1 MLCLQWRAMSRMQI
15 MRSGMWVTIIMIFAL
30 IIPVYVSANEIGPS
44 EADKSDQQYN
54 TSIAL
59 AREGKY
65 EKSLSL
71 LSLLVKQNP
80 NETRYQNDYVVVLG
94 WAGKDKQAYE
104 QLPKFNL
111 DNTPVYVLSA
121 LAKSAR
127 NIKQFDDA
135 IRLYELASEKDPL
148 NDQYKAGLVM
158 SLSDNRQFDLALGT
172 VNRLLNY
179 SVDNMALLFAKAY
192 VYEAMSDN
200 FRAIG
205 VYDEILVQDPNSAQA
220 MRGRIMNISKLGAP
234 RLAMTL
240 ANKHPGILSAEDWAD
255 ITTDEAAML
264 VRWGRLETD
273 NTKNPYEKID
283 KAINILEGKLKKLAN
298 KNTDA
303 ARRLM
308 FDLLVAYHDRQMMN
322 KTTEIYQNLKNKS
335 VAMPPYVL
343 HTVGNAFLFLHQ
355 PEKAIPVLE
364 QSLELLPNNLN
375 AKINLFYAYLEA
387 GYYQKSLD
395 YIDRVNAQTPKWIK
409 KPGQKGKQWNPE
421 KTQTAVTAALARAYI
436 GRFSNAIERLNSLLK
451 AAPGNTDIKNELAYV
466 HLWQGYPRRSLLEFS
481 ESLSLSPEN
490 IHAKLG
496 SADALMSM
504 GDIAIAEKIITTVMV
519 KNVDNPSVLRL
530 AETLAIKRSRE
541 ITMETSGGTSSSSYA
556 GSRDWRNELFYYDK
570 YLNETIRPY
579 VTILNKYGKYAN
591 IIQYH
596 RLGVGFDLSARDV
609 QGKLEINQDSAGKQA
624 VRLNSNIN
632 LNDYWVLNAEFDS
645 NSSNTSLLA
654 FNDSVYAINSK
665 LGVTYR
671 ASDLRQINVNFSF
684 DDMSDGNNRY
694 SNSFSATQRLITQP
708 SYRLDAN
715 WFLYQQRNNLVNTA
729 YFNPREILSSEVTFI
744 NDWLTYQHYQRRFS
758 QRLLLTY
765 GITKQQD
772 YDKGFIWNMAYEHNW
787 DVDSRFSIS
796 YGGSYGKALYDGN
809 KESVMRGFVT
819 LNIRF

>member
-1 MLCLQWRAMSRMQI
+1 MLCLQWSAMSHMQI
-15 MRSGMWVTIIMIFAL
+15 TRISMWVTIIMM
-30 IIPVYVSANEIGPS
+30 IILFFPVFVSANETGPG

-71 LSLLVKQNP
+71 LSLLVRKNP
-80 NETRYQNDYVVVLG
+80 DETRYRNDYVVVLG

-135 IRLYELASEKDPL
+135 IHLYELASEKDPL
-148 NDQYKAGLVM
+148 NNQFKAGLVM

-172 VNRLLNY
+172 VNSFLNN
-179 SVDNMALLFAKAY
+179 SAENMALLFAKAY
-192 VYEAMSDN
+192 VYESMSDN

-205 VYDEILVQDPNSAQA
+205 IYDEILAQDPSSTQA

-240 ANKHPGILSAEDWAD
+240 ANKNPGVLSAEDWAD

-264 VRWGRLETD
+264 VRWGRLEAD
-273 NTKNPYEKID
+273 NTKSPYEKID
-283 KAINILEGKLKKLAN
+283 KAINILEGKLKKLVN
-298 KNTDA
+298 KNSEA
-303 ARRLM
+303 AKRLM
-308 FDLLVAYHDRQMMN
+308 FDLLVAYHDRQMMD

-335 VAMPPYVL
+335 IAMPPYVL

-355 PEKAIPVLE
+355 PEKAMPVLE
-364 QSLELLPNNLN
+364 QSLELFPNNLN

-387 GYYQKSLD
+387 GYYQKSLN
-395 YIDRVNAQTPKWIK
+395 YIDRVNAQTPQWIK
-409 KPGQKGKQWNPE
+409 KPDQKGKQWNPE
-421 KTQTAVTAALARAYI
+421 KTQTAVTAALARAYT
-436 GRFSNAIERLNSLLK
+436 GRFSEASERLNSLLN
-451 AAPGNTDIKNELAYV
+451 AAPGNVDIKTELAYV
-466 HLWQGYPRRSLLEFS
+466 HLWQGFPRRSLLEFS
-481 ESLSLSPEN
+481 ESLALSPEN
-490 IHAKLG
+490 IHARLG
-496 SADALMSM
+496 SVDALLTM
-504 GDIAIAEKIITTVMV
+504 GDFDSAEKIIAPVMK
-519 KNVDNPSVLRL
+519 KNVDNPGIRRL

-541 ITMETSGGTSSSSYA
+541 LTMETSGGTSSSPYA
-556 GSRDWRNELFYYDK
+556 GSRDWRNEFFYYDK
-570 YLNETIRPY
+570 YLNETIRPF
-579 VTILNKYGKYAN
+579 VTILNKFGTYSDT
-591 IIQYH
+591 IQYH

-609 QGKLEINQDSAGKQA
+609 RGKLEINQDSAGKQA

-632 LNDYWVLNAEFDS
+632 LSDYWTLNAVFDS
-645 NSSNTSLLA
+645 NSSDTSLLA
-654 FNDSVYAINSK
+654 LNDSVYAINSI

-671 ASDLRQINVNFSF
+671 VSDLQEINVNFSF

-694 SNSFSATQRLITQP
+694 SNSISATQRLITQP
-708 SYRLDAN
+708 GYRLDAN
-715 WFLYQQRNNLVNTA
+715 WFLYQQRNNLTNTA

-772 YDKGFIWNMAYEHNW
+772 YTKGFIWNMAYEHNW
-787 DVDSRFSIS
+787 DVNSRLSIS
-796 YGGSYGKALYDGN
+796 YGSSYGRALYDGN
-809 KESVMRGFVT
+809 KESVVRGFVT